1 MQKDSLIAFFRA
13 LVPMPEADEAEVRA
27 RFTALQVPARAYL
40 TQAGEVAQQCY
51 FVVKG
56 CVRVSV
62 QNLEGEDISCY
73 FAAEGMFVSNYES
86 FLTGAPSAYG
96 LQALEPCELLAIDR
110 LGLEELYRNTTYGER
125 IGRRMAELLF
135 IDTMQRL
142 TSFYMQTPEERYL
155 AFLAATPQLLNR
167 IPQHYIASYIG
178 VRPQSL
184 SRIKRRV
191 AGFSPAPLP
200 AR

>member
-1 MQKDSLIAFFRA
+1 MQKDSLIDFFRQ
-13 LVPMPEADEAEVRA
+13 LVPVPDADVSEIRA
-27 RFTALQVPARAYL
+27 RFSAMQVPARAYL
-40 TQAGEVAQQCY
+40 MQPGEVAQQCY

-62 QNLEGEDISCY
+62 QNIEGEDVSCY

-96 LQALEPCELLAIDR
+96 LQALEACELLAIDR
-110 LGLEELYRNTTYGER
+110 LGMEELYRRTTFGER
-125 IGRRMAELLF
+125 VGRRMAELLF

-142 TSFYMQTPEERYL
+142 TSFYMQTPEQRYL
-155 AFLAATPQLLNR
+155 HFLATSPQLLNR

-191 AGFSPAPLP
+191 ASLVP
-200 AR
+200 R

>member
-1 MQKDSLIAFFRA
+1 MQKDSLIELFQQLAP
-13 LVPMPEADEAEVRA
+13 VPDADLPAIRA
-27 RFTALQVPARAYL
+27 RFAALRVPARAYL
-40 TQAGEVAQQCY
+40 MQAGEVAQQCY

-56 CVRVSV
+56 CVRVSI
-62 QNLEGEDISCY
+62 QNREGEDISCY

-86 FLTGAPSAYG
+86 FLTGEPSLYG

-110 LGLEELYRNTTYGER
+110 LGLEELYNNTAYGER

-135 IDTMQRL
+135 VDTMRRL
-142 TSFYMQTPEERYL
+142 TSFYTQTPEERYL

-167 IPQHYIASYIG
+167 LPQHYIASYIG

-191 AGFSPAPLP
+191 ANLVAH
-200 AR
+200 